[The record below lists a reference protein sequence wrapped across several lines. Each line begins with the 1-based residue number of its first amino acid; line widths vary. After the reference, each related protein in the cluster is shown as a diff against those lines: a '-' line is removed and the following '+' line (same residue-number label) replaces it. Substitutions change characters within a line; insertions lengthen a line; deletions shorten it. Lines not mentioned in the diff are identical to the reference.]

1 MSTPPVPCLD
11 GKLVSFE
18 NLIGGVRQPARAGAV
33 LESIDPST
41 GAVWATVPRSD
52 ATDVADAVAAARE
65 AFEQRWRTLPAL
77 ARSAHLRRLA
87 DVMRTHADELAELET
102 RDNGR
107 IIVET
112 TLFDLPACTEMLFY
126 FAGAAD
132 KISGDTVQIGPTS
145 FNFTMREPIGVV
157 GLIVPWNAPLT
168 IAIAKL
174 GAALAAGNTVVLK
187 PAEQASCSL
196 LRLGE
201 LIDEAGLPPGVVN
214 VVAGLGEEAGDAL
227 VRDPRVGRISFTG
240 STDTARV
247 ISERAASTLKPLHF
261 ELGGKSANVV
271 FADADLDAAAYGVTA
286 MSVFTGNAG
295 QTCIAGSRILLH
307 ESIFDDMVER
317 IAARAAEVNVGAP
330 LDHST
335 TMGPIVSAEQLE
347 RVRSYLALGPTEGA
361 ELLFG
366 GRTGAELF
374 PDGSPLRGGYYVEP
388 TLLRAP
394 HTDLRFCQE
403 EIFGPVA
410 AAIPFRDDAHAL
422 ELANGTRYG
431 LAAGVWTRDL
441 NRAHRFVR
449 DLQAGAVWV
458 NTYRKVHWAVPFGGV
473 KESGYGRD
481 SGWESVLENTQ
492 LKTSWIEIG

>member
-1 MSTPPVPCLD
+1 MGGVGETTVKPPP
-11 GKLVSFE
+11 SFE
-18 NLIGGVRQPARAGAV
+18 NLIGGHRRPARSGAT
-33 LESIDPST
+33 LDSIDPST
-41 GAVWATVPRSD
+41 GVVWATVPRS
-52 ATDVADAVAAARE
+52 AETDVTDAVDAALE
-65 AFEQRWRTLPAL
+65 AFQERWRLLPAL
-77 ARSAHLRRLA
+77 VRAAHMRRLA
-87 DVMRTHADELAELET
+87 DVVRAHADELAEIET

-112 TLFDLPACTEMLFY
+112 TLFDLPACSEMLFY

-132 KISGDTVQIGPTS
+132 KISGDTVQIGPAS
-145 FNFTMREPIGVV
+145 VNFTLREPIGVV

-168 IAIAKL
+168 IAVAKL

-196 LRLGE
+196 LRFGE
-201 LIDEAGLPPGVVN
+201 LLDEAGMPPGVVN

-240 STDTARV
+240 STETARV
-247 ISERAASTLKPLHF
+247 ISERAAHTLKPLHF

-307 ESIFDDMVER
+307 ESIYDDMIER
-317 IAARAAEVNVGAP
+317 IAAHAAEVRIGAP

-335 TMGPIVSAEQLE
+335 TMGPIVSAEQLQ
-347 RVRSYLALGPTEGA
+347 RVQSYLALAPAEGA
-361 ELLFG
+361 DLLFG
-366 GRTGAELF
+366 GRTGADLF
-374 PDGSPLRGGYYVEP
+374 PQGSPIAGGYYVEP
-388 TLLRAP
+388 TLFGAA

-422 ELANGTRYG
+422 ALANGTRYG

-441 NRAHRFVR
+441 TRAHRFVR
-449 DLQAGAVWV
+449 DLEAGAVWV
-458 NTYRKVHWAVPFGGV
+458 NTYRKIHWAVPFGGV

-481 SGWESVLENTQ
+481 SGWESVLENTR
-492 LKTSWIEIG
+492 LKTSWIDLP

>member
-1 MSTPPVPCLD
+1 MKPLPGFD
-11 GKLVSFE
+11 NLVNGE
-18 NLIGGVRQPARAGAV
+18 RCAARSGDV
-33 LESIDPST
+33 LESVDPST
-41 GAVWATVPRSD
+41 GEVWATVPRSD
-52 ATDVADAVAAARE
+52 ERDVNDAVTAARG
-65 AFEQRWRTLPAL
+65 AFEDRWRTLPAL
-77 ARSAHLRRLA
+77 ARAAHLRRLA
-87 DVMRTHADELAELET
+87 AVVHAHADELAELET

-107 IIVET
+107 LIVET
-112 TLFDLPACTEMLFY
+112 TLFDLPACVEMLFY

-132 KISGDTVQIGPTS
+132 KISGDTVQIAPTS
-145 FNFTMREPIGVV
+145 FTFTLREPIGVV

-168 IAIAKL
+168 IAVAKL

-196 LRLGE
+196 LRFAE
-201 LIDEAGLPPGVVN
+201 LLEEAGLPPGVVN

-227 VRDPRVGRISFTG
+227 VRDPRVGRVSFTG

-247 ISERAASTLKPLHF
+247 ISQRAASTLKPLHF
-261 ELGGKSANVV
+261 ELGGKSANIV
-271 FADADLDAAAYGVTA
+271 FDDADLDAAAYGVTA

-307 ESIFDDMVER
+307 ERVFDEMLDR
-317 IAARAAEVNVGAP
+317 IAAHAAEVVLGAP
-330 LDHST
+330 LDQST
-335 TMGPIVSAEQLE
+335 TMGPVVSAEQLA
-347 RVRSYLALGPTEGA
+347 RVRSYLDLGPTEGA

-366 GRTGAELF
+366 GRTGADLF
-374 PDGSPLRGGYYVEP
+374 AAGSPLAGGYYVEP
-388 TLLRAP
+388 TLFRAESS
-394 HTDLRFCQE
+394 RARICQE

-410 AAIPFRDDAHAL
+410 VAIPFRDDAHAL
-422 ELANGTRYG
+422 ELANATRYG

-449 DLQAGAVWV
+449 DLEAGAVWV

-492 LKTSWIEIG
+492 LKTSWIETG

>member
-1 MSTPPVPCLD
+1 
-11 GKLVSFE
+11 LVFVEETDQKRPAVFE
-18 NLIGGVRQPARAGAV
+18 NLVGGRLQPARSGAV

-52 ATDVADAVAAARE
+52 PADVSEAVTAARD

-77 ARSAHLRRLA
+77 TRAAHLRRLA
-87 DVMRTHADELAELET
+87 DVVRAHADDLAEIET
-102 RDNGR
+102 HDNGR

-145 FNFTMREPIGVV
+145 FNFTVREPIGVV
-157 GLIVPWNAPLT
+157 GLIVPWNAPLA

-196 LRLGE
+196 LRFGE
-201 LIDEAGLPPGVVN
+201 LLHEAGMPPGVINIVS
-214 VVAGLGEEAGDAL
+214 GLGEEAGDAL
-227 VRDPRVGRISFTG
+227 VRDGRVGRISFTG
-240 STDTARV
+240 STDTARI

-261 ELGGKSANVV
+261 ELGGKSANIV
-271 FADADLDAAAYGVTA
+271 FADADLDAAAYGVSA

-295 QTCIAGSRILLH
+295 QTCIAGSRILIH
-307 ESIFDDMVER
+307 ESVFDDMVER
-317 IAARAAEVNVGAP
+317 IAAQAANVKLGAP

-347 RVRSYLALGPTEGA
+347 RVQSYIALGPTEGA
-361 ELLFG
+361 ELLLG
-366 GRTGAELF
+366 GRTGADLF
-374 PDGSPLRGGYYVEP
+374 PPGSPLGGGYYVEP
-388 TLLRAP
+388 TLFRAEHSALRI
-394 HTDLRFCQE
+394 CQE
-403 EIFGPVA
+403 EIFGPVT
-410 AAIPFRDDAHAL
+410 AAIPFGDDAQAL
-422 ELANGTRYG
+422 ELANSTRYG

-449 DLQAGAVWV
+449 DLEAGAVWV
-458 NTYRKVHWAVPFGGV
+458 NTYRKVHWALPFGGV

-481 SGWESVLENTQ
+481 SGLESVLENTQ
-492 LKTSWIEIG
+492 LKSSWIETG

>member
-1 MSTPPVPCLD
+1 MIT
-11 GKLVSFE
+11 FE
-18 NLIGGVRQPARAGAV
+18 NLIDGRGRPARSGAV

-52 ATDVADAVAAARE
+52 ATDVADAVAAAR
-65 AFEQRWRTLPAL
+65 AAYDDCWRTLPAL
-77 ARSAHLRRLA
+77 ARAGHLRRLA
-87 DVMRTHADELAELET
+87 DVMRAHADELAEIET

-145 FNFTMREPIGVV
+145 FNFTIREPIGVV
-157 GLIVPWNAPLT
+157 GLVVPWNAPLS

-174 GAALAAGNTVVLK
+174 GAALAAGNTVVVK

-201 LIDEAGLPPGVVN
+201 LLDEAGIPAGVVN

-240 STDTARV
+240 STATARV

-261 ELGGKSANVV
+261 ELGGKSANIV
-271 FADADLDAAAYGVTA
+271 FADADLDAAALGVTSA
-286 MSVFTGNAG
+286 SVFTGNAG
-295 QTCIAGSRILLH
+295 QTCVAGSRILIH

-317 IAARAAEVNVGAP
+317 IRAEVAKVKLGAP
-330 LDHST
+330 LDHDT
-335 TMGPIVSAEQLE
+335 TMGPLVSAEQLE

-361 ELLFG
+361 DLVFG
-366 GRTGAELF
+366 GRSGDELF
-374 PDGSPLRGGYYVEP
+374 PDGSPLRGGYFVEP
-388 TLLRAP
+388 TLMRAP
-394 HTDLRFCQE
+394 HTDLRICQE

-410 AAIPFRDDAHAL
+410 AAIPFHDDAHAL

-449 DLQAGAVWV
+449 DLESGAVWV
-458 NTYRKVHWAVPFGGV
+458 NTYRKIHWAVPFGGV

>member
-1 MSTPPVPCLD
+1 M
-11 GKLVSFE
+11 
-18 NLIGGVRQPARAGAV
+18 I
-33 LESIDPST
+33 
-41 GAVWATVPRSD
+41 
-52 ATDVADAVAAARE
+52 
-65 AFEQRWRTLPAL
+65 
-77 ARSAHLRRLA
+77 
-87 DVMRTHADELAELET
+87 
-102 RDNGR
+102 
-107 IIVET
+107 
-112 TLFDLPACTEMLFY
+112 
-126 FAGAAD
+126 
-132 KISGDTVQIGPTS
+132 
-145 FNFTMREPIGVV
+145 
-157 GLIVPWNAPLT
+157 
-168 IAIAKL
+168 
-174 GAALAAGNTVVLK
+174 K

-201 LIDEAGLPPGVVN
+201 LLDEAGLPAGVVN

-240 STDTARV
+240 STATARV

-261 ELGGKSANVV
+261 ELGGKSANIV
-271 FADADLDAAAYGVTA
+271 FADADLDAAAFGVTA
-286 MSVFTGNAG
+286 MSVFTANAG

-317 IAARAAEVNVGAP
+317 IADQAARMRPGAP
-330 LDHST
+330 LDHT
-335 TMGPIVSAEQLE
+335 TTKGPLVSVEQLD

-361 ELLFG
+361 DVLFG

-374 PDGSPLRGGYYVEP
+374 PDGSPLAGGYYVEP
-388 TLLRAP
+388 TLMRAP
-394 HTDLRFCQE
+394 HTNLRFCQE

-422 ELANGTRYG
+422 ELANGTPYG

-441 NRAHRFVR
+441 ARAHRFVR
-449 DLQAGAVWV
+449 DLEAGAVWV
-458 NTYRKVHWAVPFGGV
+458 NTYRKIHWAVPFGGV

>member
-1 MSTPPVPCLD
+1 MSELA
-11 GKLVSFE
+11 SFE
-18 NLIGGVRQPARAGAV
+18 NLIGGVRQPARSGAV
-33 LESIDPST
+33 LECIDPST
-41 GAVWATVPRSD
+41 GTVWATAPRSD
-52 ATDVADAVAAARE
+52 ATDVAEAVTAARE
-65 AFEQRWRTLPAL
+65 AFERRWRTLPAL

-87 DVMRTHADELAELET
+87 DVMREHADELAEIET

-107 IIVET
+107 IILQT

-126 FAGAAD
+126 FAAAAD

-196 LRLGE
+196 LRPGE
-201 LIDEAGLPPGVVN
+201 LLDEAGLPPGVVN

-261 ELGGKSANVV
+261 ELGGKSANIV

-335 TMGPIVSAEQLE
+335 TMGPIVSAEQLD
-347 RVRSYLALGPTEGA
+347 RVRSYLALGPREGA

-374 PDGSPLRGGYYVEP
+374 PDGSPLGGGYYVEP

-441 NRAHRFVR
+441 NRAHRFV
-449 DLQAGAVWV
+449 
-458 NTYRKVHWAVPFGGV
+458 
-473 KESGYGRD
+473 
-481 SGWESVLENTQ
+481 
-492 LKTSWIEIG
+492 

>member
-1 MSTPPVPCLD
+1 MTSSSHKPPAA
-11 GKLVSFE
+11 FE
-18 NLIGGVRQPARAGAV
+18 NLIGGHRRPARSGAV
-33 LESIDPST
+33 LESVDPST

-52 ATDVADAVAAARE
+52 QDDVADAVTAARE

-77 ARSAHLRRLA
+77 ARAGHLRALA
-87 DVMRTHADELAELET
+87 EVLRARADELAELET

-112 TLFDLPACTEMLFY
+112 TLFDLPACTEMLLY

-145 FNFTMREPIGVV
+145 FNFTLREPIGVV
-157 GLIVPWNAPLT
+157 GIIVPWNAPLS
-168 IAIAKL
+168 IACAKL

-187 PAEQASCSL
+187 PAEQASCTL
-196 LRLGE
+196 LRFGE
-201 LIDEAGLPPGVVN
+201 LLDEAGLPPGVVN

-227 VRDPRVGRISFTG
+227 ARDPRVGRISFTG
-240 STDTARV
+240 STDTARI

-261 ELGGKSANVV
+261 ELGGKSANIV

-295 QTCIAGSRILLH
+295 QTCIAGSRILVH
-307 ESIFDDMVER
+307 ESIVDEMVER
-317 IAARAAEVNVGAP
+317 IASHAAEVKLGAP

-335 TMGPIVSAEQLE
+335 TMGPLVSAEQLE
-347 RVRSYLALGPTEGA
+347 RVRSYLELGPTEGA
-361 ELLFG
+361 DLVFG
-366 GRTGAELF
+366 GRTGRDLF
-374 PDGSPLRGGYYVEP
+374 PDGSPLGGGYYVEP
-388 TLLRAP
+388 TLMRAP
-394 HTDLRFCQE
+394 HTDLRVCQE

-410 AAIPFRDDAHAL
+410 AVIPFRDDAHAL
-422 ELANGTRYG
+422 ELANGTPYG

-441 NRAHRFVR
+441 SRAHRFVR
-449 DLQAGAVWV
+449 DLEAGSVWV

-473 KESGYGRD
+473 KDSGYGRD
-481 SGWESVLENTQ
+481 SGWESVLENTR
-492 LKTSWIEIG
+492 LKTSWIELT

>member
-1 MSTPPVPCLD
+1 MLD
-11 GKLVSFE
+11 
-18 NLIGGVRQPARAGAV
+18 
-33 LESIDPST
+33 SIDPST

-52 ATDVADAVAAARE
+52 ASDISDAVTAARD
-65 AFEQRWRTLPAL
+65 AFEQRWRVLPAL
-77 ARSAHLRRLA
+77 ARAGHLRRLA
-87 DVMRTHADELAELET
+87 DVMRTHADELAEIET

-132 KISGDTVQIGPTS
+132 KISGDTVQIGPKS
-145 FNFTMREPIGVV
+145 FNFTVREPIGVV
-157 GLIVPWNAPLT
+157 GLIVPWNAPLSIT
-168 IAIAKL
+168 IAKL
-174 GAALAAGNTVVLK
+174 GAALAAGNTVVVK

-201 LIDEAGLPPGVVN
+201 LLDEAGLPAGVVN
-214 VVAGLGEEAGDAL
+214 VVSGLGEEAGDAL
-227 VRDPRVGRISFTG
+227 VREPRVGRISFTG

-261 ELGGKSANVV
+261 ELGGKSANIV

-317 IAARAAEVNVGAP
+317 IAAHAATVKPGAP
-330 LDHST
+330 LDHAT
-335 TMGPIVSAEQLE
+335 TMGPLVSSEQLE

-366 GRTGAELF
+366 GRTGADLF
-374 PDGSPLRGGYYVEP
+374 PDGSPLGGGYYVEP
-388 TLLRAP
+388 TLMRAV

-410 AAIPFRDDAHAL
+410 AVIPFRDDAHTL

-441 NRAHRFVR
+441 DRAHRFVR
-449 DLQAGAVWV
+449 DLEVGAVWV

-473 KESGYGRD
+473 KDSGYGRD

-492 LKTSWIEIG
+492 LKSSWIEIG